1 MSQKNIVI
9 ILAVIII
16 LVLGV
21 LGLYLFNP
29 KMFTFLQ
36 SESTKIERDK
46 PKVIDDQLVV
56 PDTKEVSMTQGRV
69 SENGKVETA
78 LVPKNEGEKVVV
90 TKAVFTVKGG
100 QELALKDAQAW
111 ASDAKLVFVKSM
123 GAITL
128 DGKSSQWQ
136 IAFSSVAKKKGY
148 EVIIY
153 GDQVASKKEVELVG
167 QGAELPAVWNDSDIA
182 VKTLQEMPQFS
193 SASIS
198 SINFFYN
205 ADAKRWRY
213 SIATSFGTT
222 SVTAE

>member
-69 SENGKVETA
+69 SENGKLETA

-100 QELALKDAQAW
+100 Q
-111 ASDAKLVFVKSM
+111 
-123 GAITL
+123 
-128 DGKSSQWQ
+128 
-136 IAFSSVAKKKGY
+136 
-148 EVIIY
+148 
-153 GDQVASKKEVELVG
+153 
-167 QGAELPAVWNDSDIA
+167 
-182 VKTLQEMPQFS
+182 
-193 SASIS
+193 
-198 SINFFYN
+198 
-205 ADAKRWRY
+205 
-213 SIATSFGTT
+213 
-222 SVTAE
+222 

>member
-136 IAFSSVAKKKGY
+136 IAFSSVAKKRGY

-153 GDQVASKKEVELVG
+153 GDQAVSKKEVELVG
-167 QGAELPAVWNDSDIA
+167 QGAELPDVWNDSDIA

-205 ADAKRWRY
+205 ADAKKWRY